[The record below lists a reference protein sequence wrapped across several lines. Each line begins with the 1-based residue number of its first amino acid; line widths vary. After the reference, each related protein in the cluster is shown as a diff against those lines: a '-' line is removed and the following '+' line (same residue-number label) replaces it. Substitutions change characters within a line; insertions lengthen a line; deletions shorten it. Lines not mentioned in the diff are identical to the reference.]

1 MRSGLTLAAGILA
14 GLWLDTARRSARA
27 EREHPPTGGFV
38 NADGV
43 HLHVLDQG
51 QGAPVV
57 FVHGAGTW
65 SEDFQIAGLL
75 DEAATRW
82 RAIAIDR
89 PGCGYSDRPWG
100 AGSPQAQADI
110 LHAGLV
116 RLNAV
121 RPVLVGHSFG
131 GAVVLAYALQYP
143 EEVGGVVFVS
153 GYAFPTPRAD
163 FVPFMAPAIPGV
175 GQVLSRTVAQPIDR
189 ALLPAL
195 LKRVFAPNP
204 VPAAYWERADM
215 LLRPGQLEASA
226 GDVAALIPAARAMSG
241 RYGELQCPLAILA
254 GDGDRILD
262 PQRQAARLH
271 EAVPGSTLHLLAG
284 AGHMAHHARPE
295 AVIAAIERVMRA
307 GQIERA
313 YEQRQAA
320 GD

>member
-43 HLHVLDQG
+43 HLHVLEQG

-57 FVHGAGTW
+57 FVHGAGAW
-65 SEDFQIAGLL
+65 AEDFAIAGLL
-75 DEAATRW
+75 DRAGERW

-89 PGCGYSDRPWG
+89 PGCGYSDRPRG
-100 AGSPQAQADI
+100 VGSPQAQAEI

-116 RLNAV
+116 TLNAS
-121 RPVLVGHSFG
+121 RPILVGHSFG

-143 EEVGGVVFVS
+143 EEVGGVVFIS

-163 FVPFMAPAIPGV
+163 FVPFMVPAIPGV
-175 GQVLSRTVAQPIDR
+175 GPVLSRTVAQPIDR

-195 LKRVFAPNP
+195 LKHVFAPNP
-204 VPAAYWERADM
+204 VPDAYWDQADM

-226 GDVAALIPAARAMSG
+226 GDIAALIPAARAMSD
-241 RYGELQCPLAILA
+241 RYGEIRCPLAILA
-254 GDGDRILD
+254 GDEDRILD
-262 PQRQAARLH
+262 PQAHAVRLH
-271 EAVPGSTLHLLAG
+271 DAVPGSTLHLLAG

-295 AVIAAIERVMRA
+295 AVMAAIERVMRA
-307 GQIERA
+307 AQIEHA
-313 YEQRQAA
+313 YEQAA
-320 GD
+320 S